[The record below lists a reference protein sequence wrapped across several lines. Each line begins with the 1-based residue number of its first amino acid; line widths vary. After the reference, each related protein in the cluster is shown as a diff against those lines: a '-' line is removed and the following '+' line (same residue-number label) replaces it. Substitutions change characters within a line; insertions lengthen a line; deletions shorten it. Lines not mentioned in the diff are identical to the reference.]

1 MYETQVYPQTQTR
14 HSHAG
19 LWLATGIMAGIAVIS
34 LFLAGAVFLG
44 LNQVKENG
52 PTPARFYMALHDQN
66 YALAYSYLD
75 SGATLNNQPVDQ
87 QSFSSQFAQADSRNK
102 AISGFEITD
111 KNDAASANVKVSRGS
126 STYQVH
132 LQLKQVD
139 GRWLITNID
148 RV

>member
-1 MYETQVYPQTQTR
+1 MYETQVYPQSQTR

-19 LWLATGIMAGIAVIS
+19 LWVTIGIMAGIAVIS
-34 LFLAGAVFLG
+34 LLLAGAVFLG

-75 SGATLNNQPVDQ
+75 SGASLNNQPVDQ
-87 QSFSSQFAQADSRNK
+87 QSFIGQFAQADSRTK
-102 AISGFEITD
+102 AISGFEITN
-111 KNDAASANVKVSRGS
+111 KNDASNATVKVSRAGAS
-126 STYQVH
+126 YEVH
-132 LQLKQVD
+132 LQMKQVD
-139 GRWLITNID
+139 GRWLITSID